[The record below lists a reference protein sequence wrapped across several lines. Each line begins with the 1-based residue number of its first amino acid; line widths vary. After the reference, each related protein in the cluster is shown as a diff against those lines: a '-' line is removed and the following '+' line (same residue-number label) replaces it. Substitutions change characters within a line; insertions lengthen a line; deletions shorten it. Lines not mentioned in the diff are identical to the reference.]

1 MFRAFSTHGRDA
13 LGSVARGDKG
23 TLFQNTQNVLT
34 RIQVNSNSLL
44 PGHSPIYELAFSA
57 NHLALRLSL
66 LRDQNPRDL
75 LPIWD
80 DMQKF
85 VNNLEQSL
93 VLEARPR
100 PRESQDINFMLKAP
114 FAFSKIASSIACID
128 PTSDCANEIVCAL
141 LKFERTKI
149 PLIRSAKVT
158 EAAIKRYGK
167 LRFYGLNISEFH
179 SHSLCNP
186 WMEAAS
192 LYIQA
197 LDQPLDVSVKLDV
210 LPRLCDQVRI
220 LEENLE
226 D

>member
-13 LGSVARGDKG
+13 LGSLARGDKG
-23 TLFQNTQNVLT
+23 TLFQNTQTVLT

-85 VNNLEQSL
+85 VNNLEKSL
-93 VLEARPR
+93 EIEARPR
-100 PRESQDINFMLKAP
+100 RESQDIYFMLKAP

-128 PTSDCANEIVCAL
+128 PTTDCANEIVCAL

-149 PLIRSAKVT
+149 PLIRSAKVS
-158 EAAIKRYGK
+158 EAAIERYGK
-167 LRFYGLNISEFH
+167 LRFSGLTISESH

-192 LYIQA
+192 LYVQA
-197 LDQPLDVSVKLDV
+197 LDQPLDVSGKLDV
-210 LPRLCDQVRI
+210 LPRLSDQI
-220 LEENLE
+220 KFLEENLE